1 MDGSR
6 TCGFVMAFAAL
17 GLAVLAACG
26 SAPPPDGAAAPG
38 DDAVVQASRDPAP
51 MDSTPAGPAPVD
63 SARLIRA
70 DGIGAARSGM
80 SIGALRAALPAGT
93 TLGAAEPFMVDV
105 QGLPV
110 VRGPDTLFHVL
121 VMEGDLPGDDEP
133 ITLLATRNPAFRT
146 AEGVGP
152 GTTLEAAA
160 ARYGAATLSYNTN
173 DESREYASF
182 PGYPHKNVSFRV
194 QPPNGANHVGA
205 YTTSGEHNQTT
216 KYDGSARISLVMID
230 LQSAAR
236 N

>member
-1 MDGSR
+1 MDDAW
-6 TCGFVMAFAAL
+6 TCGFAMVCAAL

-26 SAPPPDGAAAPG
+26 SAPPRDDAAAPG
-38 DDAVVQASRDPAP
+38 ESTVVQASRD
-51 MDSTPAGPAPVD
+51 PAPVD

-70 DGIGAARSGM
+70 DGIGAARAGM
-80 SIGALRAALPAGT
+80 TIGALRAALPAGT
-93 TLGAAEPFMVDV
+93 TLAAAEPFMVDV

-110 VRGPDTLFHVL
+110 VRGADTLFHVL

-152 GTTLEAAA
+152 GTTLKAAA

-182 PGYPHKNVSFRV
+182 AGYPHKNVSFRV
-194 QPPNGANHVGA
+194 HLADGAHAGA

-236 N
+236 D